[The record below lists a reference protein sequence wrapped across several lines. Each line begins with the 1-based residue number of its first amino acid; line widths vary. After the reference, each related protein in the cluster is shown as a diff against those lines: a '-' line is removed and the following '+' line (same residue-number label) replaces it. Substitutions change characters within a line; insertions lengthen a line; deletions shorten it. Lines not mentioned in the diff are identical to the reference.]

1 MKKSFVIYTDSYDTL
16 KYLSDEKLGKVT
28 RMIYEFVIDGNFPDP
43 THELFFVFNPI
54 KLQLE
59 RDLDRYE
66 TVREKRSKA
75 GKASAQQKQH
85 MLTHVESVQQKQNM
99 LTVNDNVSVS
109 VSVSDSVSD
118 SINKKKI
125 YRDIKSVR
133 SYIESENLIKDSE
146 ILNYYIDFIEMKLS
160 LKKPVTEKSIH
171 LSIKKL
177 IELSGGKK
185 NIAIKII
192 ENSIEANWQTFYPLK
207 DNTPKNE
214 KPTFTRASQGVHL
227 S

>member
-1 MKKSFVIYTDSYDTL
+1 MK
-16 KYLSDEKLGKVT
+16 DE
-28 RMIYEFVIDGNFPDP
+28 
-43 THELFFVFNPI
+43 
-54 KLQLE
+54 
-59 RDLDRYE
+59 
-66 TVREKRSKA
+66 
-75 GKASAQQKQH
+75 
-85 MLTHVESVQQKQNM
+85 
-99 LTVNDNVSVS
+99 
-109 VSVSDSVSD
+109 
-118 SINKKKI
+118 
-125 YRDIKSVR
+125 
-133 SYIESENLIKDSE
+133 E
-146 ILNYYIDFIEMKLS
+146 ILNTFLEFIEMRIKI
-160 LKKPVTEKSIH
+160 KKAPTEKSLH